1 MAESKWREQKRW
13 FAARKGGAPNVSNF
27 GNACA
32 SARLSAI
39 VQANTPAD
47 AVEFQVRAEILS
59 DRLWHH
65 GYRPARTFL
74 RTHTTAFAI
83 IVIELESLAGAELD
97 HGVVRT
103 NAIAIVALEA
113 IAAGEA
119 APRLVE
125 RVGLIEPVLHLLEGC
140 APALAER
147 ELRPETSGGEA
158 GLPSQTTPVQEIID
172 WTGSGARLAACIA
185 GQCRCDFR
193 DRQRQ
198 PGADFPRPRPGR
210 FFDGTR
216 PAELLSRCALVIA
229 DLSLHPVSFRETF
242 VTRLYRFSTVVSHS
256 VPSSRAVS
264 ILSDRLSYLFALRRV
279 WAGLSQRIIC
289 H

>member
-1 MAESKWREQKRW
+1 M
-13 FAARKGGAPNVSNF
+13 
-27 GNACA
+27 
-32 SARLSAI
+32 
-39 VQANTPAD
+39 
-47 AVEFQVRAEILS
+47 LS
-59 DRLWHH
+59 DRRQVRRLKNDHH
-65 GYRPARTFL
+65 QKARARCPSQTRHGFSD
-74 RTHTTAFAI
+74 RDAHEAERIDPRGCCGQGHFI
-83 IVIELESLAGAELD
+83 AGSQP
-97 HGVVRT
+97 G
-103 NAIAIVALEA
+103 
-113 IAAGEA
+113 
-119 APRLVE
+119 APT
-125 RVGLIEPVLHLLEGC
+125 
-140 APALAER
+140 ER

-264 ILSDRLSYLFALRRV
+264 ILSYRLSYLFALRRV
-279 WAGLSQRIIC
+279 WARLSQRIIC

>member
-1 MAESKWREQKRW
+1 MVKL
-13 FAARKGGAPNVSNF
+13 FAHRR
-27 GNACA
+27 ACR
-32 SARLSAI
+32 SR
-39 VQANTPAD
+39 
-47 AVEFQVRAEILS
+47 
-59 DRLWHH
+59 
-65 GYRPARTFL
+65 
-74 RTHTTAFAI
+74 
-83 IVIELESLAGAELD
+83 
-97 HGVVRT
+97 
-103 NAIAIVALEA
+103 
-113 IAAGEA
+113 
-119 APRLVE
+119 
-125 RVGLIEPVLHLLEGC
+125 

-172 WTGSGARLAACIA
+172 RTGSGGSARSLAAA
-185 GQCRCDFR
+185 RSRFSKT
-193 DRQRQ
+193 
-198 PGADFPRPRPGR
+198 RPGR

-229 DLSLHPVSFRETF
+229 DLSLHPVPFRETF

-264 ILSDRLSYLFALRRV
+264 ILSYRLSYLFALRRV